1 MVVVVFIF
9 RLLQQEEEE
18 EEEEEDIVEIV
29 GVGVA
34 ILMSLFSCSN
44 FGL

>member
-9 RLLQQEEEE
+9 RLLQQEEE